1 MATELLVRKRTLTAI
16 PPFPVL
22 ENIIWFGELKWHNKN
37 NTTWIFFHMMYFTIE
52 YFRHLMLSSAIIQ
65 HTLLIRVLWLLNL
78 KSQRNWYMTTL
89 TTTKSQS
96 FNTVFLYLKRE
107 KRTKPVFTCVFAIC
121 NDQDKL
127 TKLINFNSKSKLERY
142 SSTHND
148 TSLMKERVFFY
159 CEVTAII

>member
-16 PPFPVL
+16 PPFPIL
-22 ENIIWFGELKWHNKN
+22 ENIIWFGELKWHNKQKQYN
-37 NTTWIFFHMMYFTIE
+37 LNLFHMMYFTIE

-78 KSQRNWYMTTL
+78 KSQRNWCMTTL
-89 TTTKSQS
+89 TTKSQS
-96 FNTVFLYLKRE
+96 FNTVFLYLKSKE
-107 KRTKPVFTCVFAIC
+107 KSARNPYLRAFAIC
-121 NDQDKL
+121 NGQDKL

-148 TSLMKERVFFY
+148 TSLM
-159 CEVTAII
+159 